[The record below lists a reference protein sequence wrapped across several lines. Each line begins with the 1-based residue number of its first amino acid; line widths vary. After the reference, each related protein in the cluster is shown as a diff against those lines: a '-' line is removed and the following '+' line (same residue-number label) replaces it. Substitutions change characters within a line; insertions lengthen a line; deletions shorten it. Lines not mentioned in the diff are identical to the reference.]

1 LEARAIAGDESF
13 KDPEQ
18 DKYVF
23 GDYYEIVDQS
33 EELRKMYNRL
43 ISSLG
48 SKVGKDLLEQLEKQV
63 NESIKENEKKIEQIK
78 EESETAKTLADKV
91 EENLKNYQTAILE
104 SENPPT
110 TGLIVGRTMWQ
121 DISNGKPGVLKRW
134 TGEVWDVV
142 VPDVA
147 AQVKA

>member
-1 LEARAIAGDESF
+1 MPQQLDEFFGLNHELINEGDTIRIKDTSFKPRLYLEARAIAGDESF

-63 NESIKENEKKIEQIK
+63 NESIKENEK
-78 EESETAKTLADKV
+78 D
-91 EENLKNYQTAILE
+91 
-104 SENPPT
+104 
-110 TGLIVGRTMWQ
+110 
-121 DISNGKPGVLKRW
+121 
-134 TGEVWDVV
+134 
-142 VPDVA
+142 
-147 AQVKA
+147 